1 MDDEDTRAAERAA
14 RAAEAAAREA
24 SLTLANLQLQ
34 AGARLD
40 VMDELA
46 AALREARATMLD
58 VLQAIDGLATVEDV
72 KQSAANTRAE
82 QARRRGLTV
91 LRTSAALVWLVIL
104 VAMGVNQQV
113 EHCSPGSKANRVTT
127 QLVQPRE
134 QLSLNKLRA
143 AAREPA
149 PPFCDVS
156 LPTTA
161 HSPLDSWPTGLNV
174 AGLAGYGALAAGT
187 LWAVRRR
194 PWEGEP
200 PPPVAGVPSPS

>member
-1 MDDEDTRAAERAA
+1 VADEDTRAAERAA

-24 SLTLANLQLQ
+24 THTLGVLQLQ

-46 AALREARATMLD
+46 EALRDARATMLD
-58 VLQAIDGLATVEDV
+58 VLGAIDGLATVEDV
-72 KQSAANTRAE
+72 QQSAAHTRTE

-91 LRTSAALVWLVIL
+91 LRLSAAVVWLVIV

-127 QLVQPRE
+127 LLVQPRE
-134 QLSLNKLRA
+134 QLTIERLQA
-143 AAREPA
+143 AARQQP

-161 HSPLDSWPTGLNV
+161 HGPLDHWPTEANL
-174 AGLAGYGALAAGT
+174 AGLGGYGL
-187 LWAVRRR
+187 VRRR

-200 PPPVAGVPSPS
+200 PPPVAGVPSPA